1 MENEYRD
8 LVDEVLKKIGRNIL
22 LFQQI
27 EKGLKLFLPFIVHP
41 NSIAKNIDDFRKTRE
56 SVKSQTLGSLINTF
70 VKSVD
75 YDIDYFAENL
85 KRIVD
90 ERNKLVHH
98 FGELEGLNILS
109 TKEGCK
115 TCIARLEAQYQ
126 EQGYFILYVDIL
138 WYSQRK
144 FCLKHLLVCLK

>member
-1 MENEYRD
+1 MFIVCLQIMESEYRD

-27 EKGLKLFLPFIVHP
+27 EKGLKLLLPFIVHP
-41 NSIAKNIDDFRKTRE
+41 NSIANNIDDFRKQRE

-85 KRIVD
+85 KKIVD

-98 FGELEGLNILS
+98 FDVNILS

-126 EQGYFILYVDIL
+126 EAISFYKSIELFV
-138 WYSQRK
+138 
-144 FCLKHLLVCLK
+144 FTLLMLLREH